1 MSTPASTTQRPQV
14 IALEEHYFD
23 AELSNLFEG
32 YEAQPKM
39 GKRLLDMDD
48 ERIRLM
54 DEAGVDIQVLS
65 HAAPGTHRLD
75 AATAVPIAQRVNDRL
90 KQIIDRNPS
99 RFAGFATLPAIDPK
113 AAADELERCV
123 TKLGMKGAM
132 IHGLTNGLFIDDKRF
147 WPIFER
153 AEQLDVPIYLH
164 PSRPHPAVIEAY
176 YKDYVK
182 EFPSITNAGWG
193 FGVETGT
200 QCLRLV
206 LSRVFETYPK
216 LKIVC
221 GHLGEGLPFLL
232 WRIDM
237 TMSRSGNTPLYFRET
252 FRNNFWLTTSGAF
265 SHAALLCTVM
275 EMGIDR
281 ILFGIDYP
289 YCENAPGTEW
299 MKDVPLSTEDRVKIL
314 NGNAKKL
321 LRM

>member
-1 MSTPASTTQRPQV
+1 M
-14 IALEEHYFD
+14 
-23 AELSNLFEG
+23 
-32 YEAQPKM
+32 
-39 GKRLLDMDD
+39 
-48 ERIRLM
+48 
-54 DEAGVDIQVLS
+54 
-65 HAAPGTHRLD
+65 
-75 AATAVPIAQRVNDRL
+75 PIAQRVNDRL

-176 YKDYVK
+176 YKDYVQ

-193 FGVETGT
+193 FGIETGT

-206 LSRVFETYPK
+206 LSRVFESYPK
-216 LKIVC
+216 LKIIC

-299 MKDVPLSTEDRVKIL
+299 MKDVPLSTEDRIKIL